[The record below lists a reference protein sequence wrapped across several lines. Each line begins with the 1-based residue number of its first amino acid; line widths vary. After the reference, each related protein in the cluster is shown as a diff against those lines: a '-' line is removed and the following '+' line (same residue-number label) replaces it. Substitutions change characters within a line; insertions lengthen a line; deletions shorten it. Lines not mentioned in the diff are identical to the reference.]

1 LSATEDFRDQIEAT
15 ALSQLFTDA
24 HTTYGF
30 QDTQLSDQTLH
41 GIYEVMRFAPTS
53 LNAQPLRMVFVRGE
67 AKARLIPLLGEG
79 NRAKTTSAPVAAI
92 LAYDHDFH
100 EHLPTINPRIADPAA
115 MFADADGRHSFG
127 RLNGAIQVGYFIIAA
142 RAVGRDVGP
151 MAGFDNAAVDAE
163 FFPNSAF
170 RSLVVANLGYAAV
183 DGQQPR
189 NPRLEPQQVVTI
201 MNS

>member
-1 LSATEDFRDQIEAT
+1 MSATGTARDHVDPA
-15 ALSQLFTDA
+15 ALGQLFTDA

-30 QDTQLSDQTLH
+30 QDTPVSDETLH
-41 GIYEVMRFAPTS
+41 TIYDVMRLAPTS
-53 LNAQPLRMVFVRGE
+53 LNAQPLRITYVRGA
-67 AKARLIPLLGEG
+67 AKDRLIPLLGEG

-100 EHLPTINPRIADPAA
+100 EHLSTINPRIADPAA

-142 RAVGRDVGP
+142 RAAGLDVGP

-163 FFPNSAF
+163 FFADSAF
-170 RSLVVANLGYAAV
+170 RSLVVANLGYAAA

-189 NPRLEPQQVVTI
+189 NPRLEPHQVFTI
-201 MNS
+201 VNS